1 VAQIESYLVSLPGIS
16 PQLAAQIRAI
26 GDPTQVIPLPI
37 PVDRATSRSVTVD
50 GVRGVL
56 VGDDT
61 GLGAGV
67 IWVKNG
73 YVYGVA
79 ATASQDDVLAVARS
93 LS

>member
-1 VAQIESYLVSLPGIS
+1 
-16 PQLAAQIRAI
+16 
-26 GDPTQVIPLPI
+26 
-37 PVDRATSRSVTVD
+37 VTVD